1 MAVDWRSTVTTYGTA
16 CKELPEA
23 HADMSSA
30 AAEIYGASTYTMDLL
45 GLRYVAEETQLTVPL
60 PIELQVDNSTCKT
73 FADDSVAR
81 SKLKHIDTRQE
92 WVKCLRD
99 RQVFK
104 LVHVP
109 TVDNLADLGTKILA
123 TEVFRRL
130 RALIMFSPPDN
141 SGTVVSA

>member
-1 MAVDWRSTVTTYGTA
+1 MLHISGSR
-16 CKELPEA
+16 K
-23 HADMSSA
+23 
-30 AAEIYGASTYTMDLL
+30 
-45 GLRYVAEETQLTVPL
+45 RETQLTVPL
-60 PIELQVDNSTCKT
+60 PIEIQVDNSTCKT

-141 SGTVVSA
+141 SGAVVSA